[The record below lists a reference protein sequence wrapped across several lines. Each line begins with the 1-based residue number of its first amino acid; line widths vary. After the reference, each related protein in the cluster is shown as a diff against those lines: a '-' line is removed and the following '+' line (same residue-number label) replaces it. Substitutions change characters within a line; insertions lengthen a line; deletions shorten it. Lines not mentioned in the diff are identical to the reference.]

1 MMERLDVVIAGAG
14 VVGLAIARAFAMAGR
29 EVFIVEAEAAIGT
42 QTSSR
47 NSEVIHAGIYYP
59 RDSLKARLCVRGRQQ
74 LYRYLQAESIEYR
87 RCGKLI
93 VATEESQLASL
104 EQIAAHARANGVD
117 DIVWLDGREAQALEP
132 ALRAVA
138 ALHSPSTG
146 IVDSHGYMLSLLAQ
160 AEAHGALLALRST
173 VTAGRVTDEGI
184 VLDIQGDESISV
196 RARTFVNSAGLQAP
210 ALARSIHGIAPQSI
224 PQGWLCKGNYFSL
237 KGRSPF
243 SRLIYPVPEPGGLGV
258 HLTLD
263 LAGAA
268 RFGPDVQWLDGAL
281 DYTVDPTRGERFYGE
296 VRRYWPALAE
306 GQLEPAYSGVRPK
319 ASGPHEPAAD
329 FMIRTRS
336 DHGVAGYIGL
346 YGIESP
352 GLTASLAIAEHVVAR
367 ADEQRANPL
376 SERAGQQVQ

>member
-146 IVDSHGYMLSLLAQ
+146 IVDSHGYMLSLLAGSPTR
-160 AEAHGALLALRST
+160 ASCWTSRATNRSAYARAPLSTAPVCRPRPSRDRSTALRHNRFHK
-173 VTAGRVTDEGI
+173 AG
-184 VLDIQGDESISV
+184 
-196 RARTFVNSAGLQAP
+196 
-210 ALARSIHGIAPQSI
+210 
-224 PQGWLCKGNYFSL
+224 C
-237 KGRSPF
+237 
-243 SRLIYPVPEPGGLGV
+243 
-258 HLTLD
+258 
-263 LAGAA
+263 
-268 RFGPDVQWLDGAL
+268 
-281 DYTVDPTRGERFYGE
+281 
-296 VRRYWPALAE
+296 
-306 GQLEPAYSGVRPK
+306 
-319 ASGPHEPAAD
+319 
-329 FMIRTRS
+329 
-336 DHGVAGYIGL
+336 
-346 YGIESP
+346 
-352 GLTASLAIAEHVVAR
+352 AR
-367 ADEQRANPL
+367 ATTFRSRAVHPSRDSSIRYL
-376 SERAGQQVQ
+376 SPVVWVCI